1 MWRRPRQVVA
11 HLLQGPERE
20 DRALIILMSACILC
34 FVAQWPP
41 TARTAHVE
49 GLELNPLLGGAL
61 LMWLFVVPLALYV
74 IAFVSRLILRA
85 FLPELSGYRA
95 RFVLFWALLASA
107 PVMLLSGLAVGFLGD
122 VPGVQGI
129 GILWILSFIGFW
141 FAGLMQ
147 AGRG

>member
-1 MWRRPRQVVA
+1 M
-11 HLLQGPERE
+11 
-20 DRALIILMSACILC
+20 
-34 FVAQWPP
+34 
-41 TARTAHVE
+41 
-49 GLELNPLLGGAL
+49 
-61 LMWLFVVPLALYV
+61 PLALYV